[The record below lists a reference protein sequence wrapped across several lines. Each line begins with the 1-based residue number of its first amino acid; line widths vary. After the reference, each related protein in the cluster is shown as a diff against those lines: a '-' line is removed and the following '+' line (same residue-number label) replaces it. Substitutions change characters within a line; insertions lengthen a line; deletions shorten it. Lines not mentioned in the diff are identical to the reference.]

1 MSRLPLAPPHF
12 QPGLNSY
19 QRLLIHRLADMFGI
33 TREVEAAPPALWNA
47 GMINPATGQPQ
58 GVVVLVKS
66 EASAPHPVFKILPRA
81 SASRAVSSA
90 ASSIAG
96 EEDGSSSAGTGSGK
110 GKGRRDLTLEEREA
124 AYKEARERIFNQ
136 PDVERS
142 APAPPSAAS
151 SVAGEDTA
159 SVQSLGYGITRPSS
173 AGSTFSRSSAALSVS
188 GQRPPPSLASDSSA
202 AMKPGIA
209 TFHQTPQAM
218 YSGMRPPPS
227 FDPTS
232 GTWTYSQAAAPE
244 YPYYQP
250 HFSGPSPPASA
261 YPYASPSP
269 YTPPPQPMFEASP
282 PVAPHAA
289 WSRGLPSP
297 ALSSSSGCS
306 LQHPFPPFHAPPAAT
321 PPAPASIASTAG
333 SSDAGYLMRFPEGA
347 VVTPGGSVVGPPAPY
362 ATVAGSASLRSMS
375 SASVGSSASR
385 VARAGSAVGASSMRR
400 LSQSTTHSLG
410 SVSAFSS
417 SADAASRKS
426 PSATGDS
433 PETSQGGRSDAGSST
448 GGSESAA
455 SAGADARKRGR
466 QTTIVGGRPGS
477 DSAERDD
484 GEGYEDGLTKTPS
497 SLHPSLPAKPS
508 WVAAAAQA
516 ERPPLAKTSSG
527 SGPSRNGQNASP
539 QQHILL
545 PSPPPPPPVGA
556 AQPKLPPYPAP
567 LSSGIAP
574 PPSFFGSQQPYGG
587 PSAYPGL
594 QQVNVPPPPPP
605 MSPANGAPWLRSSAP
620 VSPYGTA
627 PSDFPPLGVTQPFY
641 PTPPPSL
648 PPHGYPPAWQSHA
661 AAGPPPAHP
670 GLAHAPTQQAF
681 SAGSPAPAPDDLM
694 TMPDM
699 RRPPPRSTQLFDPN
713 KPLAQQQGAAWFAKP
728 DDDLRGPSAS
738 PLSLFRTFIPPSL
751 RSKRLEMVYKAVVFD
766 IGGVVVGSPV
776 AAIGQAEQRW
786 GLPPHW
792 INVFIS
798 RFELTG
804 SPALQA
810 MGEQGP
816 FQRFERSEISQDE
829 FYRDFGRRLSDVD
842 KGNEAYKAY
851 CRGARIDCPPL
862 PTNVQIDGKE
872 DYYAQLWAM
881 MMDPALEPDEVVVT
895 AINRLRASRRY
906 KVAALTNNFAPEGH
920 TPARHRPS
928 PPYTHPI
935 SAAELRKALRAT
947 GQEEEDAK
955 GAGNDVLKSLFDEYV
970 ESKPDPRFFQVVLDR
985 LGVKAEETIFLDDIP
1000 HNLAAAAKM
1009 GFKTIRV
1016 RHGRS
1021 REAVQE
1027 LEKALDMDLTAPLS
1041 KL

>member
-66 EASAPHPVFKILPRA
+66 EASAPYARSHLSCARLPDTVPRSPPTKLAILVPAPEPVSTASPLPASPSVPVAPSTPSPAPSTDSPAPSTSSTAPSTSSTPAPAAPPAPQPVFKILPRA

-209 TFHQTPQAM
+209 TFYQTPQAM
-218 YSGMRPPPS
+218 YGGMRPPPS
-227 FDPTS
+227 FDPTT
-232 GTWTYSQAAAPE
+232 GTWTYSQAPAPE

-297 ALSSSSGCS
+297 ALSSSSGGS

-362 ATVAGSASLRSMS
+362 ATVAGSASFRSMS

-539 QQHILL
+539 RQHILL
-545 PSPPPPPPVGA
+545 PSPPPPPPVGE

-713 KPLAQQQGAAWFAKP
+713 KPLAQQQGAAVAGGGMR
-728 DDDLRGPSAS
+728 RG
-738 PLSLFRTFIPPSL
+738 
-751 RSKRLEMVYKAVVFD
+751 
-766 IGGVVVGSPV
+766 G
-776 AAIGQAEQRW
+776 
-786 GLPPHW
+786 
-792 INVFIS
+792 
-798 RFELTG
+798 
-804 SPALQA
+804 
-810 MGEQGP
+810 
-816 FQRFERSEISQDE
+816 
-829 FYRDFGRRLSDVD
+829 
-842 KGNEAYKAY
+842 
-851 CRGARIDCPPL
+851 
-862 PTNVQIDGKE
+862 
-872 DYYAQLWAM
+872 
-881 MMDPALEPDEVVVT
+881 
-895 AINRLRASRRY
+895 
-906 KVAALTNNFAPEGH
+906 
-920 TPARHRPS
+920 
-928 PPYTHPI
+928 
-935 SAAELRKALRAT
+935 SAAGRTRA
-947 GQEEEDAK
+947 
-955 GAGNDVLKSLFDEYV
+955 
-970 ESKPDPRFFQVVLDR
+970 
-985 LGVKAEETIFLDDIP
+985 
-1000 HNLAAAAKM
+1000 
-1009 GFKTIRV
+1009 
-1016 RHGRS
+1016 
-1021 REAVQE
+1021 
-1027 LEKALDMDLTAPLS
+1027 
-1041 KL
+1041 

>member
-1 MSRLPLAPPHF
+1 MQAAVDGAAGLADVSTASTHPLVPAQSVRGPSAARASLDELPPRGDDRTHEQPGETVASSSLELSSAPGRSATSPDPAPVASTSSSPASPSPSALASPSPTGVPTPPAKKVVLLRRPASPANPAAIDSTIVPEPAAAVRVPRTAPEDVEELARRASRLTMSSRPSVPARAASVEPSDAPSDGRLDPVLHAALNHPRDRILLLRAEVEMERFVGNPSMSRLPLAPPHF

-66 EASAPHPVFKILPRA
+66 EASAPPPTKLAILVPAPEPVSTASPLPASPSVPVAPSTPSPAPSTDSPAPSTSSTPAPAAPPAPQPVFKILPRA

-209 TFHQTPQAM
+209 TFYQTPQAM
-218 YSGMRPPPS
+218 YGGMRPPPS
-227 FDPTS
+227 FDPTT
-232 GTWTYSQAAAPE
+232 GTWTYSQAPAPE

-297 ALSSSSGCS
+297 ALSSSSGGS

-385 VARAGSAVGASSMRR
+385 IARAGSAVGASSMRR

-484 GEGYEDGLTKTPS
+484 GEGYEDGLIKTPS

-516 ERPPLAKTSSG
+516 ERPPLAKASSG
-527 SGPSRNGQNASP
+527 SGPVRNGQSASP

-574 PPSFFGSQQPYGG
+574 PPSFFASQQPYGG

-594 QQVNVPPPPPP
+594 PQVNAPPAPPPI
-605 MSPANGAPWLRSSAP
+605 SPANGAPWLRSSAP

-627 PSDFPPLGVTQPFY
+627 PSDFPPLGGAQPFY

-661 AAGPPPAHP
+661 AAGAPPAHP

-681 SAGSPAPAPDDLM
+681 NAGSPAPAPDDLM

-713 KPLAQQQGAAWFAKP
+713 KPLAQQQGAGVAGGGMR
-728 DDDLRGPSAS
+728 RG
-738 PLSLFRTFIPPSL
+738 
-751 RSKRLEMVYKAVVFD
+751 
-766 IGGVVVGSPV
+766 G
-776 AAIGQAEQRW
+776 
-786 GLPPHW
+786 
-792 INVFIS
+792 
-798 RFELTG
+798 
-804 SPALQA
+804 
-810 MGEQGP
+810 
-816 FQRFERSEISQDE
+816 
-829 FYRDFGRRLSDVD
+829 
-842 KGNEAYKAY
+842 
-851 CRGARIDCPPL
+851 
-862 PTNVQIDGKE
+862 
-872 DYYAQLWAM
+872 
-881 MMDPALEPDEVVVT
+881 
-895 AINRLRASRRY
+895 
-906 KVAALTNNFAPEGH
+906 
-920 TPARHRPS
+920 
-928 PPYTHPI
+928 
-935 SAAELRKALRAT
+935 SAAGRTRA
-947 GQEEEDAK
+947 
-955 GAGNDVLKSLFDEYV
+955 
-970 ESKPDPRFFQVVLDR
+970 
-985 LGVKAEETIFLDDIP
+985 
-1000 HNLAAAAKM
+1000 
-1009 GFKTIRV
+1009 
-1016 RHGRS
+1016 
-1021 REAVQE
+1021 
-1027 LEKALDMDLTAPLS
+1027 
-1041 KL
+1041 